1 MSSFEDKKTT
11 GITFNIQK
19 YSVHDG
25 PGIRTVVFLKGC
37 PLRCRWCSNPES
49 QRRRIELAYNTGRC
63 LTLTKCV
70 RCVEVCTMNAITRAD
85 DDTISIDRALCE
97 ECGMFCAEACP
108 SKALI
113 TYGTTRTVDEV
124 LNVVEQ
130 DSVFYARS
138 GGGITLS
145 GGEPFAQP
153 AFALALLREA
163 RRRHIH
169 TAVET
174 CGYASWSDMEPAL
187 EYVKFIHYDIKS
199 LDDEKHRSATGVSNV
214 RIIENLRN
222 IRSRFPA
229 LKVVVRTPVIPGFND
244 TEEDIRA
251 IARLTAE
258 LEVEYQLLPY
268 HRLGTQKYT
277 FLDRQAP
284 MGEVVL
290 DEQVMTA
297 LNAVVAAE
305 HATDG

>member
-1 MSSFEDKKTT
+1 
-11 GITFNIQK
+11 
-19 YSVHDG
+19 
-25 PGIRTVVFLKGC
+25 
-37 PLRCRWCSNPES
+37 
-49 QRRRIELAYNTGRC
+49 
-63 LTLTKCV
+63 
-70 RCVEVCTMNAITRAD
+70 
-85 DDTISIDRALCE
+85 
-97 ECGMFCAEACP
+97 
-108 SKALI
+108 
-113 TYGTTRTVDEV
+113 
-124 LNVVEQ
+124 
-130 DSVFYARS
+130 
-138 GGGITLS
+138 
-145 GGEPFAQP
+145 
-153 AFALALLREA
+153 
-163 RRRHIH
+163 
-169 TAVET
+169 
-174 CGYASWSDMEPAL
+174 MEPAL
-187 EYVKFIHYDIKS
+187 EYVKFVHYDIKS